1 MWVADHIL
9 GNPADKESRLSLHGL
24 KREAFPH
31 YTSFS
36 QTPSP
41 KKNSIDSEMEPTI
54 WRELVERYAMRARE
68 FSDAVALLGCA
79 NLPPAEC
86 RELLEAV
93 NARRESCMAAAE
105 DVDQYLKHNA
115 AMADAP

>member
-1 MWVADHIL
+1 
-9 GNPADKESRLSLHGL
+9 
-24 KREAFPH
+24 
-31 YTSFS
+31 
-36 QTPSP
+36 
-41 KKNSIDSEMEPTI
+41 MEPTI

-105 DVDQYLKHNA
+105 HVDQYLKHNA